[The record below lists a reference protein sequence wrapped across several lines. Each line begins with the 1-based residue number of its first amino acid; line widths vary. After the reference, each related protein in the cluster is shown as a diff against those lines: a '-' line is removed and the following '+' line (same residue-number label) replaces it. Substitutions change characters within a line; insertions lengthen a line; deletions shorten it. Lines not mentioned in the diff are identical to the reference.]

1 MTAMLNSYNEDG
13 ARAKLESIFE
23 EMYCL
28 GIHVRMPNINQSQY
42 YATAYS
48 STGDDEKSA
57 YGIQLGFNA
66 IRGISEQL
74 AEEIVSTRNKAV
86 PIAVLMILYV
96 VFHWNIAMQGMSI
109 TSLEPVLLIASTPA
123 GRLLPNVAMTL
134 SRRKGN
140 TEQHNPMDRVIYCR
154 M

>member
-1 MTAMLNSYNEDG
+1 MEFSSVLMRYG
-13 ARAKLESIFE
+13 AFRNNWQK
-23 EMYCL
+23 
-28 GIHVRMPNINQSQY
+28 
-42 YATAYS
+42 
-48 STGDDEKSA
+48 KSF
-57 YGIQLGFNA
+57 QPV
-66 IRGISEQL
+66 IR
-74 AEEIVSTRNKAV
+74 AV